1 MAATGSDD
9 SPRIKSTASGTTG
22 ASGTND
28 TSGTTGTV
36 ATSQVLASDIG
47 ASILRRGGSAADAA
61 IAIAAA
67 LTVCEPTT
75 NGLGGDCF
83 ALVWEPRVRG
93 EGEAGDEA
101 GDEAGTLGATRRGR
115 LHGLNASGR
124 SPAALTPGVLATAL
138 AQQHVADRSG
148 GGQRS
153 RYPTR
158 GWLPVT
164 VPGQI
169 DGWVQ
174 LHRRFGKLPFAECL
188 ASAISLARDGYE
200 VAPQTAEL
208 WDRSASVFGADET
221 WGAAWREVFAPARGA
236 GSIAEGR
243 APRAGE
249 SIRLPALAR
258 TLESIAATNGESFY
272 RGEIARAIAAHAAA
286 TSGLLTED
294 DLAGHASEWVAP
306 IGAPYRGHRLWEI
319 PPNGQGI
326 AALVALGVLERI
338 APRDATGGAA
348 MDPARLHRMIE
359 AIKLGFLVA
368 HTHVADAAEMARR
381 GATPESL
388 LAPAALDRLAAR
400 FDATRAQDF
409 LAGTPKPGGTVQFC
423 TADSTGLMVSF
434 IQSNYA
440 GFGSGVVIP
449 GWGIA
454 MQNRGACFTLK
465 PGHPNEVGPR
475 KRPYHTIIPGF
486 LTRINAD
493 GTDSPATAMG
503 VMGGFMQ
510 PQGHVQVVSH
520 MLDHMMSPQ
529 AALDMPRWQWMES
542 MTIRVE
548 PQLPAPAVEGLRA
561 LGHHVDIAA
570 KADVAFGRGQII
582 AVSEDRNSYTGG
594 SDFRADGCVRTA

>member
-1 MAATGSDD
+1 M
-9 SPRIKSTASGTTG
+9 
-22 ASGTND
+22 
-28 TSGTTGTV
+28 V

-47 ASILRRGGSAADAA
+47 VDVLRRGGSAADAA
-61 IAIAAA
+61 VAVAAA

-83 ALVWEPRVRG
+83 ALVWEPG
-93 EGEAGDEA
+93 DGHAGSV
-101 GDEAGTLGATRRGR
+101 GSRGR

-124 SPAALTPGVLATAL
+124 SPAALTPGAVAGAL
-138 AQQHVADRSG
+138 DE
-148 GGQRS
+148 QRIPGRR

-164 VPGQI
+164 VPGQV

-174 LHRRFGKLPFAECL
+174 LHKRFGRLPFAECL
-188 ASAISLARDGYE
+188 AGAIALARDGYA

-208 WDRSASVFGADET
+208 WDRSAAAFGTDET
-221 WGAAWREVFAPARGA
+221 WGAAWREVFAPARG
-236 GSIAEGR
+236 GGLIPEGR

-249 SIRLPALAR
+249 SIQLPALAR
-258 TLESIAATNGESFY
+258 TLESIAATHGESFY
-272 RGEIARAIAAHAAA
+272 RGEIAQAIAAHAAA
-286 TSGLLTED
+286 TGGLITEA
-294 DLAGHASEWVAP
+294 DLAACAADWVTP
-306 IGAPYRGHRLWEI
+306 IGAPYRGHRLLEI
-319 PPNGQGI
+319 PPNGQGV
-326 AALVALGVLERI
+326 AALIALGVLERI
-338 APRDATGGAA
+338 SPRDATGGGA

-368 HTHVADAAEMARR
+368 HSHVADAAEMSRR
-381 GATPESL
+381 GVTPESL
-388 LAPAALDRLAAR
+388 LAPAALDQLAAR
-400 FDATRAQDF
+400 FDTSRAQDF
-409 LAGTPKPGGTVQFC
+409 VAGTPKPGGTVQFC
-423 TADSTGLMVSF
+423 TADSSGLMVSF
-434 IQSNYA
+434 IQSNYT

-454 MQNRGACFTLK
+454 MQNRGACFTLE
-465 PGHPNEVGPR
+465 PGHPNEVGPS

-486 LTRINAD
+486 LTQINAD
-493 GTDSPATAMG
+493 GSDSPAAALG

-520 MLDHMMSPQ
+520 LLDHMMTPQ

-548 PQLPAPAVEGLRA
+548 PQLPADAIEGLRS
-561 LGHHVDIAA
+561 LGHHIEIAA

-582 AVSEDRNSYTGG
+582 AVAGSGTGYTGG

>member
-1 MAATGSDD
+1 MAATD
-9 SPRIKSTASGTTG
+9 SSVNTRIKATATG
-22 ASGTND
+22 M
-28 TSGTTGTV
+28 V

-47 ASILRRGGSAADAA
+47 ASILRQGGSAADAA

-83 ALVWEPRVRG
+83 ALVWEPGRADSG
-93 EGEAGDEA
+93 
-101 GDEAGTLGATRRGR
+101 GATSRGR

-124 SPAALTPGVLATAL
+124 SPAALTPAVLASAL
-138 AQQHVADRSG
+138 AEERIAGR
-148 GGQRS
+148 R

-174 LHRRFGKLPFAECL
+174 LHKRFGRLPFAECL
-188 ASAISLARDGYE
+188 AGAIALARDGYE

-208 WDRSASVFGADET
+208 WDRSAASFGVDAT
-221 WGAAWREVFAPARGA
+221 WGAAWREVFAPARGE
-236 GSIAEGR
+236 GSIPEGR

-258 TLESIAATNGESFY
+258 TLESIAATNGGSFY
-272 RGEIARAIAAHAAA
+272 RGEIAQAISAHAAA
-286 TSGLLTED
+286 TGGLLAQE
-294 DLAGHASEWVAP
+294 DLAACAADWVTP
-306 IGAPYRGHRLWEI
+306 IFAPYRGHRLWEI

-338 APRDATGGAA
+338 APRDATGGAV

-368 HTHVADAAEMARR
+368 HSHVADAAEMDRR
-381 GATPESL
+381 GVTADSL
-388 LAPAALDRLAAR
+388 LAPAALDQLAAR

-409 LAGTPKPGGTVQFC
+409 LAGTPRPGGTVQFC
-423 TADSTGLMVSF
+423 AADSSGLMVSF
-434 IQSNYA
+434 IQSNYT

-454 MQNRGACFTLK
+454 MQNRGACFTLES
-465 PGHPNEVGPR
+465 GHPNEVGPR

-493 GTDSPATAMG
+493 GSDSPAAAMG

-520 MLDHMMSPQ
+520 MLDHMLSPQ

-542 MTIRVE
+542 TMIRME
-548 PQLPAPAVEGLRA
+548 PQMPAPAVEGLRA
-561 LGHHVDIAA
+561 LGHHIDIAE

-582 AVSEDRNSYTGG
+582 AVSEDRASYTGG
-594 SDFRADGCVRTA
+594 SDFRADGCVRTT